1 MAQDNGTTGV
11 PVELLRPG
19 LYVREL
25 DRPWVETPFLFQGFR
40 ILGAEE
46 LEALRE
52 YCRIV
57 IIDDERSDAK
67 ALEAVRRDVVKQGHA
82 LAEEKSGP
90 AKAQPAKA
98 TRPTPKRPSERARR
112 RSVGV
117 LFADAPNPD
126 RKRFSTLVQAAS
138 AVRGDAQAA
147 ASDALVR
154 ARDGRMVDV
163 ARIETTVDELTDL
176 VIEDPTAS
184 LWLTRMRERDEA
196 MAVHAVNTTVLGL
209 TLGAH
214 LGIERR
220 GLRRLALGALLHDV
234 GKTTVPRELLEKPD
248 ALSERELAR
257 VREYPQAGYELV
269 AESGQVHTE
278 SLEVIRLHRERW
290 DGGGYPRG
298 LRGEMI
304 PRKALIVG
312 LADAYDTMTSRR
324 PWAEAVTPDKAL
336 HELYANAAQEFSVD
350 LVQEFI
356 RCMGIFP
363 VGSVVEL
370 DNGAR
375 GIVVGARPGG
385 GLWPTILMVRT
396 PDGEPYR
403 KRLLVN
409 LGAEV
414 RRSREDGP
422 RRIARSIDA
431 SASGIDVARLV
442 AREFGLA
449 A

>member
-19 LYVREL
+19 LYIREL

-57 IIDDERSDAK
+57 IIDDERSDPK
-67 ALEAVRRDVVKQGHA
+67 ALEAVRREVVKQGHA
-82 LAEEKSGP
+82 LAAGASAP
-90 AKAQPAKA
+90 AEAQPAKA

-117 LFADAPNPD
+117 LFAATENPD
-126 RKRFSTLVQAAS
+126 RKRFSTLVQAAG
-138 AVRGDAQAA
+138 AARGDAQAA
-147 ASDALVR
+147 AGDALAR

-163 ARIETTVDELTDL
+163 ARIETTIDELTEL

-184 LWLTRMRERDEA
+184 LWLTRMRERDES
-196 MAVHAVNTTVLGL
+196 MAVHAVNTTVLAL
-209 TLGAH
+209 TFGAH
-214 LGIERR
+214 LGIDRR
-220 GLRRLALGALLHDV
+220 GLRRLGIGALLHDV

-248 ALSERELAR
+248 ELTDRELAR

-269 AESGQVHTE
+269 ADSGKVHTE

-290 DGGGYPRG
+290 DGRGYPRG

-324 PWAEAVTPDKAL
+324 PWAEAVAPDKAL
-336 HELYANAAQEFSVD
+336 HELYANAAREFSVD

-375 GIVVGARPGG
+375 GVVVGARPGG

-403 KRLLVN
+403 KRLLLN

-414 RRSREDGP
+414 RRSRDDTP

-431 SASGIDVARLV
+431 SASGIDVSRLV

>member
-1 MAQDNGTTGV
+1 MAEDNGTTGV

-40 ILGAEE
+40 IVGAEE

-67 ALEAVRRDVVKQGHA
+67 ALEAVRREVVKQGHA
-82 LAEEKSGP
+82 LAAGESAP
-90 AKAQPAKA
+90 AEAQPAKA

-117 LFADAPNPD
+117 LFADSENPD
-126 RKRFSTLVQAAS
+126 RKRFSTLVRAAS
-138 AVRGDAQAA
+138 AARGDAQAA
-147 ASDALVR
+147 ASDALAR
-154 ARDGRMVDV
+154 ARDGRMVDI
-163 ARIETTVDELTDL
+163 ARIESTVDELTDL

-184 LWLTRMRERDEA
+184 LWLTRMRERDEG
-196 MAVHAVNTTVLGL
+196 MAVHAVNTTVLAL
-209 TLGAH
+209 TIGAH
-214 LGIERR
+214 LGIDRR

-234 GKTTVPRELLEKPD
+234 GKTTVPSDLLEKPD
-248 ALSERELAR
+248 ELSDQELAR

-269 AESGQVHTE
+269 ADSGHVHTE

-290 DGGGYPRG
+290 DGCGYPRG

-324 PWAEAVTPDKAL
+324 PWAEAVAPDKAL

-396 PDGEPYR
+396 PDGDPYR
-403 KRLLVN
+403 KRLLLN

-414 RRSREDGP
+414 RRRDDGP

-431 SASGIDVARLV
+431 SASGIDVSRLV

>member
-40 ILGAEE
+40 IVGGEE

-57 IIDDERSDAK
+57 IIDDERSEAK
-67 ALEAVRRDVVKQGHA
+67 ALEAVRREVVKQGHA
-82 LAEEKSGP
+82 LAAGASAP
-90 AKAQPAKA
+90 AEAQPVQ
-98 TRPTPKRPSERARR
+98 TRRATPKRPSERARR

-117 LFADAPNPD
+117 LFAETENPD
-126 RKRFSTLVQAAS
+126 RKRFSTLVQAA
-138 AVRGDAQAA
+138 AAARGDARAA
-147 ASDALVR
+147 VSDALQR

-163 ARIETTVDELTDL
+163 ARMDGTVDELVDL
-176 VIEDPTAS
+176 VVEDPTAS
-184 LWLTRMRERDEA
+184 LWLTRMREHDEG
-196 MAVHAVNTTVLGL
+196 MAVHAVNTTVLAL

-214 LGIERR
+214 LGVDRR
-220 GLRRLALGALLHDV
+220 GLRRLGFGALLHDI
-234 GKTTVPRELLEKPD
+234 GKTTMPRELLERPD
-248 ALSERELAR
+248 ELSDDELAR
-257 VREYPQAGYELV
+257 LREYPQAGYEL
-269 AESGQVHTE
+269 AADSGQVHTE
-278 SLEVIRLHRERW
+278 SLEVVRLHRERW
-290 DGGGYPRG
+290 DGRGYPRG

-324 PWAEAVTPDKAL
+324 PWAEAVAPDKAL
-336 HELYANAAQEFSVD
+336 HELYADAAQEFSVD

-370 DNGAR
+370 DNRAR

-403 KRLLVN
+403 KRLLLN

-414 RRSREDGP
+414 RRSRDGGP

-442 AREFGLA
+442 ASEFGLA

>member
-11 PVELLRPG
+11 PAELLRPG

-40 ILGAEE
+40 IVGAEE

-67 ALEAVRRDVVKQGHA
+67 ALEAVRREVVKQGHA
-82 LAEEKSGP
+82 LAAGASRP
-90 AKAQPAKA
+90 AEAQPEKA
-98 TRPTPKRPSERARR
+98 ARPTPKRPSERARR

-117 LFADAPNPD
+117 LFAEAENPD
-126 RKRFSTLVQAAS
+126 RKRFSTLVQAAG
-138 AVRGDAQAA
+138 AARGDAQAA
-147 ASDALVR
+147 ASDAFAR

-184 LWLTRMRERDEA
+184 LWLTRMRERDEG
-196 MAVHAVNTTVLGL
+196 MAVHAVNTTVLAL

-214 LGIERR
+214 LGIDRR
-220 GLRRLALGALLHDV
+220 GLRRLGLGALLHDV
-234 GKTTVPRELLEKPD
+234 GKTTVPRELLERPD
-248 ALSERELAR
+248 ELTDRELAR

-269 AESGQVHTE
+269 ADSGKVHTE

-290 DGGGYPRG
+290 DGCGYPRG

-324 PWAEAVTPDKAL
+324 PWAEAVAPDKAL
-336 HELYANAAQEFSVD
+336 HELYSNAAQEFSVD

-403 KRLLVN
+403 KRLLLN

-414 RRSREDGP
+414 RRSRDDGP

-431 SASGIDVARLV
+431 SASGIDVSRLV

>member
-1 MAQDNGTTGV
+1 MARDNGTTGV

-40 ILGAEE
+40 IVGAEE

-67 ALEAVRRDVVKQGHA
+67 ALEAVRREVVKQGRA
-82 LAEEKSGP
+82 LGAGSAPVE
-90 AKAQPAKA
+90 AQPTKA
-98 TRPTPKRPSERARR
+98 SRPTPKRPSERARR

-117 LFADAPNPD
+117 LFAEAQNPD

-138 AVRGDAQAA
+138 AARGDAQAA
-147 ASDALVR
+147 VSDALAR

-163 ARIETTVDELTDL
+163 ARIENTVDELTDL

-184 LWLTRMRERDEA
+184 LWLTRMRERDEG
-196 MAVHAVNTTVLGL
+196 MVVHAVNTTVLAL
-209 TLGAH
+209 ALGAH

-220 GLRRLALGALLHDV
+220 GLRRLGLGALLHDV
-234 GKTTVPRELLEKPD
+234 GKTTLPRELLEHPGE
-248 ALSERELAR
+248 LSEKELAR

-269 AESGQVHTE
+269 ADSGKVHTE

-290 DGGGYPRG
+290 DGRGYPRG

-304 PRKALIVG
+304 PRNALIVG

-324 PWAEAVTPDKAL
+324 PWAEAVAPDKAL
-336 HELYANAAQEFSVD
+336 QELYANAAQEFSVE

-375 GIVVGARPGG
+375 GVVVGARPGG

-403 KRLLVN
+403 KRLLLN
-409 LGAEV
+409 LGAEA
-414 RRSREDGP
+414 RRSRDDGP
-422 RRIARSIDA
+422 RRIARSVEA
-431 SASGIDVARLV
+431 SASGIDVSRLV

>member
-40 ILGAEE
+40 IVGAEE

-67 ALEAVRRDVVKQGHA
+67 ALAAVRREVVKQGHE
-82 LAEEKSGP
+82 LAAGGSGP
-90 AKAQPAKA
+90 AEAQPAKA
-98 TRPTPKRPSERARR
+98 SRPTPKRPSERARR

-117 LFADAPNPD
+117 LFADSENPD

-138 AVRGDAQAA
+138 AARGDAQAA
-147 ASDALVR
+147 ASDALAR

-184 LWLTRMRERDEA
+184 LWLTRMREHDEG
-196 MAVHAVNTTVLGL
+196 MAVHAVNTTVLAL

-234 GKTTVPRELLEKPD
+234 GKTTVPGELLEKPD
-248 ALSERELAR
+248 ELSDQELAR
-257 VREYPQAGYELV
+257 VREG
-269 AESGQVHTE
+269 
-278 SLEVIRLHRERW
+278 RL
-290 DGGGYPRG
+290 
-298 LRGEMI
+298 
-304 PRKALIVG
+304 
-312 LADAYDTMTSRR
+312 
-324 PWAEAVTPDKAL
+324 
-336 HELYANAAQEFSVD
+336 
-350 LVQEFI
+350 
-356 RCMGIFP
+356 
-363 VGSVVEL
+363 
-370 DNGAR
+370 
-375 GIVVGARPGG
+375 
-385 GLWPTILMVRT
+385 
-396 PDGEPYR
+396 
-403 KRLLVN
+403 
-409 LGAEV
+409 
-414 RRSREDGP
+414 
-422 RRIARSIDA
+422 
-431 SASGIDVARLV
+431 
-442 AREFGLA
+442 
-449 A
+449 